1 MAPAE
6 INNDG
11 RDIVA
16 RDVEEIPPI
25 ELYDN
30 PEVLVRFVPDSGNGG
45 VQDCAR
51 SPIFVWLRREP
62 LFDPLVLL

>member
-6 INNDG
+6 IDKDG

-16 RDVEEIPPI
+16 RGVEEIPPI

-30 PEVLVRFVPDSGNGG
+30 PEVLVRFVPDSGDGSVGRLCPSTNFYM
-45 VQDCAR
+45 A
-51 SPIFVWLRREP
+51 SS
-62 LFDPLVLL
+62 